1 MRKKINLS
9 LAFMLLSAVITMA
22 QELKSFTLD
31 DLIPGGS
38 NYYNCSIKNL
48 YGVQWWGDRCIVPDA
63 EEVKTVNPRNGKETL
78 LFTLYDINEGL
89 MAYTG
94 AKLPRIYSLY
104 DISFPEPDRPIVRFR
119 S

>member
-9 LAFMLLSAVITMA
+9 LALMLLSAVITMA

-63 EEVKTVNPRNGKETL
+63 EEVKTVNPRNGK
-78 LFTLYDINEGL
+78 IGR
-89 MAYTG
+89 AH
-94 AKLPRIYSLY
+94 
-104 DISFPEPDRPIVRFR
+104 V
-119 S
+119 